1 MTVSYEIL
9 LKGSSAMLD
18 VGYIGLTNLTL
29 IHTDTGPILVDVG
42 HAVNWQGL
50 ERALAE
56 RGMAPKDVPRIFLSH
71 LHCDHVLNLH
81 KFPETTEVFVSRAEY
96 EYAANP
102 HPKDP
107 FVPFMV
113 REQVAKYRTH
123 FLEGSGEL
131 APGVRYLPAPGHTP
145 GCMALVLDTEGGKTV
160 VAQDAIKFP
169 KEVFAQRVN
178 DAFDTPE
185 RATETI
191 RHLLTLGDRL
201 IPGHFVEMRREG
213 DSWTWDDAAEL
224 NLLLR

>member
-9 LKGSSAMLD
+9 LEGSAAALD
-18 VGYIGLTNLTL
+18 IGYIGLTNITL
-29 IHTDTGPILVDVG
+29 VHTDTGPILVDVG
-42 HAVNWQGL
+42 HMVNRQGL

-56 RGMAPKDVPRIFLSH
+56 RGMRPADVGRIFLSH
-71 LHCDHVLNLH
+71 LHGDHVLNLH
-81 KFPETTEVFVSRAEY
+81 MFPTSTEVFVSRTEY

-113 REQVAKYRTH
+113 REQVARYRTR
-123 FLEGSGEL
+123 FLEGAGEL

-145 GCMALVLDTEGGKTV
+145 GCTALVLDTAGGRTV

-169 KEVFAQRVN
+169 KEVFTQRVN

-201 IPGHFVEMRREG
+201 IPGHFVEMYREG
-213 DSWTWDDAAEL
+213 DTWTWDKAAEV
-224 NLLLR
+224 NLRLR